1 MNPPRPDP
9 AERPDPPDVPR
20 TVLSRFTMPAD
31 DWARDDAARG
41 PRTVDALMWAL
52 LAALLAAAGAAV
64 AWYRGD
70 AGAGAASAV
79 ILGALAGA
87 AGLAFAAMRK
97 VRRDLHEPL
106 SELYAWALGMCSGDF
121 STRVPAEGEGAYR
134 KLAFHVN
141 RLSEALERLANDMDD
156 VVWRQTERLREK
168 NASLELLHE
177 VTASIHRLDSVDEI
191 LRATSRS
198 MMEMVGARGA
208 MVCVRDAAG
217 GTSVAARIGRCPDGP
232 EPSTDGAGEAARAGT
247 SPPVPGPARAGPDP
261 SAPPPGEVPIRAP
274 QPPPASGDTGV
285 GSRRPASEEVPAG
298 APEFS
303 ASGDAGV
310 GSRLPASE
318 EVPAGAP
325 EFSASGDAGVGSRL
339 PASEETP
346 ARAPEPPASGDAGI
360 GGSGAAAGEGG
371 GDASPGER
379 CGSGAG
385 MVEVP
390 LEHKGADLGVIRLFT
405 GSPGRAGSPERHRLL
420 RSVGRHLG
428 MSIAKARTDE
438 ESKTLS
444 IVRERAAIAYELH
457 DSLAQTLA
465 SLRLQA
471 DVLADSLAG
480 AGAAGRVPAELARL
494 RTTLESANVELRE
507 LIAGFRA
514 PVDGRDLRT
523 ALEEMSA
530 RYTAQGAMTV
540 HLQIDGELPELAPG
554 ARLQV
559 VRIVGEA
566 LANACAHSGG
576 NLARVLVRGEA
587 ASVRVLVEDDGEGFS
602 PPPCERASGE
612 HIGLS
617 VMRERARWLGGALV
631 IESEPGEGT
640 RVSLAFPRAGAAAPA
655 PAPPAR

>member
-1 MNPPRPDP
+1 MPPARDMSHPRPGPAEPGAAVRGAPPRSHDVNHPRPDP

-52 LAALLAAAGAAV
+52 LAALLAAAGATV

-70 AGAGAASAV
+70 AGAGAAPAV
-79 ILGALAGA
+79 ILAALAGA
-87 AGLAFAAMRK
+87 AVLAFAAMRK

-156 VVWRQTERLREK
+156 VVGRQTERLREK
-168 NASLELLHE
+168 NASLELLYE
-177 VTASIHRLDSVDEI
+177 VAASIHRLDSVDEI
-191 LRATSRS
+191 LRVTSRS

-217 GTSVAARIGRCPDGP
+217 EMSVAARIGRCPDGP
-232 EPSTDGAGEAARAGT
+232 EPD
-247 SPPVPGPARAGPDP
+247 
-261 SAPPPGEVPIRAP
+261 
-274 QPPPASGDTGV
+274 
-285 GSRRPASEEVPAG
+285 
-298 APEFS
+298 
-303 ASGDAGV
+303 
-310 GSRLPASE
+310 
-318 EVPAGAP
+318 
-325 EFSASGDAGVGSRL
+325 
-339 PASEETP
+339 
-346 ARAPEPPASGDAGI
+346 
-360 GGSGAAAGEGG
+360 AAGEGG
-371 GDASPGER
+371 GDASPRER
-379 CGSGAG
+379 RGSGAG

-405 GSPGRAGSPERHRLL
+405 GSPGPAGSRERHRLL

-480 AGAAGRVPAELARL
+480 TGAGRVPAELARL

-540 HLQIDGELPELAPG
+540 HLQIDGDLPELAPG

-576 NLARVLVRGEA
+576 DLVRVLVRGEA
-587 ASVRVLVEDDGEGFS
+587 ESVRVLVEDDGEGFS

-617 VMRERARWLGGALV
+617 VMRERARWLGGTLV

-640 RVSLAFPRAGAAAPA
+640 RVSLAFPRAGAAT
-655 PAPPAR
+655 PAPPPAH

>member
-1 MNPPRPDP
+1 MSHPRPGPAEPVTAVRGAPPRPHDVNPPRPDP

-52 LAALLAAAGAAV
+52 LAALLVAAGAAV

-70 AGAGAASAV
+70 AGAGAAPAV
-79 ILGALAGA
+79 ILAALAGA

-97 VRRDLHEPL
+97 VRRDLHAPL

-168 NASLELLHE
+168 NASLELLYE

-217 GTSVAARIGRCPDGP
+217 GTSVAARVGRCPDGP
-232 EPSTDGAGEAARAGT
+232 EPGTDGAGEAARAGT
-247 SPPVPGPARAGPDP
+247 SPPVPGSARAGPDP
-261 SAPPPGEVPIRAP
+261 STPAPGEVPIRAP
-274 QPPPASGDTGV
+274 RPPP
-285 GSRRPASEEVPAG
+285 
-298 APEFS
+298 
-303 ASGDAGV
+303 
-310 GSRLPASE
+310 
-318 EVPAGAP
+318 
-325 EFSASGDAGVGSRL
+325 ASGDAGVGSRL

-346 ARAPEPPASGDAGI
+346 ARASEPPASSDAVI

-371 GDASPGER
+371 GDASPR
-379 CGSGAG
+379 GSGAG

-405 GSPGRAGSPERHRLL
+405 GAPGRAGSRERHRLL

-480 AGAAGRVPAELARL
+480 TGAAGRVPAELARL

-602 PPPCERASGE
+602 PPSCERASGE

-617 VMRERARWLGGALV
+617 VMRERARWLGGTLV

-640 RVSLAFPRAGAAAPA
+640 RVSLAFPRAGAAT
-655 PAPPAR
+655 PAPPPAR

>member
-1 MNPPRPDP
+1 
-9 AERPDPPDVPR
+9 
-20 TVLSRFTMPAD
+20 MPAD

-52 LAALLAAAGAAV
+52 LAALLVAAGAAV

-70 AGAGAASAV
+70 AGAGAAPAV
-79 ILGALAGA
+79 ILAALAGA

-97 VRRDLHEPL
+97 VRRDLHAPL

-168 NASLELLHE
+168 NASLELLYE

-208 MVCVRDAAG
+208 MVCVRDAGRARRG
-217 GTSVAARIGRCPDGP
+217 RGTSVAARVGRCPDGP
-232 EPSTDGAGEAARAGT
+232 EPGTDGAGGSRRAGT
-247 SPPVPGPARAGPDP
+247 SPPVPGSARAGPDP
-261 SAPPPGEVPIRAP
+261 STPAPGEVPIRAP
-274 QPPPASGDTGV
+274 RPPP
-285 GSRRPASEEVPAG
+285 
-298 APEFS
+298 
-303 ASGDAGV
+303 
-310 GSRLPASE
+310 
-318 EVPAGAP
+318 
-325 EFSASGDAGVGSRL
+325 ASGDAGVGSRL

-346 ARAPEPPASGDAGI
+346 ARAPEPPSSSDAGI

-371 GDASPGER
+371 GGASPRER
-379 CGSGAG
+379 RGSGVG
-385 MVEVP
+385 VVEVP

-405 GSPGRAGSPERHRLL
+405 GSPGRAGSRERHRLL

-471 DVLADSLAG
+471 DVLADSL
-480 AGAAGRVPAELARL
+480 
-494 RTTLESANVELRE
+494 
-507 LIAGFRA
+507 
-514 PVDGRDLRT
+514 
-523 ALEEMSA
+523 
-530 RYTAQGAMTV
+530 
-540 HLQIDGELPELAPG
+540 PG
-554 ARLQV
+554 
-559 VRIVGEA
+559 
-566 LANACAHSGG
+566 
-576 NLARVLVRGEA
+576 
-587 ASVRVLVEDDGEGFS
+587 
-602 PPPCERASGE
+602 
-612 HIGLS
+612 
-617 VMRERARWLGGALV
+617 
-631 IESEPGEGT
+631 
-640 RVSLAFPRAGAAAPA
+640 
-655 PAPPAR
+655 PAPPAASPRSWRGCARRSNPRTSSCAS